1 MKLTFSQ
8 RLKKYRKKIG
18 SQKDLSAKS
27 GIPQTTL
34 SNWEIGRSEPT
45 VTEIVK
51 LAFALG
57 VSFEDLLTDQ
67 EDEQAATMDKAG

>member
-57 VSFEDLLTDQ
+57 VSFEELLTDR
-67 EDEQAATMDKAG
+67 EDEQAAAMDKAG